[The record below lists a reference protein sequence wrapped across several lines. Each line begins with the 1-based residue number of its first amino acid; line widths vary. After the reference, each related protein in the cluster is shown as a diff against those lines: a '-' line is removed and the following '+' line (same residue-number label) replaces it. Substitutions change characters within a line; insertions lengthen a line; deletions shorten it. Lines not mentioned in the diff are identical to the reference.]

1 MCNFNKN
8 IQRGDYYNES
18 KENSVSYANNGRAY
32 LRCNHQNNNMEE
44 SKKTSFSNEKT
55 SDSTTKPSSIVST
68 AVPTTA
74 IPTTLPT
81 ENHNKKE
88 DAPVGYAEA
97 NYFKEKVKDIIY
109 YKDGKKHT
117 IAPDTEEGKQIIL
130 MAKQRYV
137 NTGEHVLR
145 KNKLKKKVS
154 TLQERGKALEIKICQ
169 TVL

>member
-1 MCNFNKN
+1 ML
-8 IQRGDYYNES
+8 IMVVLISG
-18 KENSVSYANNGRAY
+18 
-32 LRCNHQNNNMEE
+32 CNHQNNNMEE

-97 NYFKEKVKDIIY
+97 NYFKEKV
-109 YKDGKKHT
+109 
-117 IAPDTEEGKQIIL
+117 
-130 MAKQRYV
+130 
-137 NTGEHVLR
+137 
-145 KNKLKKKVS
+145 S
-154 TLQERGKALEIKICQ
+154 TLQERGKALEIKFAKQCYKIYTGGKSNDYKKVSINYQSWLYPLEGEDAKYFIPLPNREC
-169 TVL
+169 TYEKLGDAKELLEYLEKCIE

>member
-1 MCNFNKN
+1 MRK
-8 IQRGDYYNES
+8 
-18 KENSVSYANNGRAY
+18 
-32 LRCNHQNNNMEE
+32 HQILQ
-44 SKKTSFSNEKT
+44 
-55 SDSTTKPSSIVST
+55 TKPSSIVST

-130 MAKQRYV
+130 MAKQQ
-137 NTGEHVLR
+137 L
-145 KNKLKKKVS
+145 
-154 TLQERGKALEIKICQ
+154 CQ
-169 TVL
+169 YRRTCFAEE